1 MRKLLVLALKE
12 VRLAFR
18 DVGALVTMLATPLG
32 LTLAI
37 GLAFG
42 GGGASLSDVPVL
54 LLNQDDGVFAED
66 VVSVLE
72 SDDVA
77 SLLDVERVTDEAVAR
92 QRVESDEVAALI
104 VIPADF
110 SAQAFPLV
118 ERIQNQMG
126 LDLTDLD
133 AESMDSLSPE
143 QQRTLTQ
150 LYLQT
155 QREERDPAVVEIYAS
170 ADWQIS
176 TSAVKG
182 VLSQALEQLNMTV
195 QGINI
200 IASRL
205 IQMSTAAGGS
215 MGGAALFGDGGPA
228 SATTTEFSTGD
239 LPVQLE
245 VRSPTGRGFNW
256 LDYSATSMA
265 VLFLMFA
272 VTSGGRTLL
281 AEREGG
287 TLPRLLV
294 SPTPALT
301 ILVGKMAGIVLTGLL
316 QVSLLWGATS
326 LWGAYWGPPLGVAP
340 AIVALVLCATG
351 VGALI
356 SAWARTPGQASAI
369 GTAVTLVASALSGT
383 FFPRMGLP
391 EWVQTLSLV
400 TPNAWGI
407 ELFTA
412 LQSGEGWSTLL
423 PLLGGTLALT
433 VAYYLAALFG
443 FRRQFD

>member
-1 MRKLLVLALKE
+1 MRKLIVLALKE

-42 GGGASLSDVPVL
+42 GGGTSLSEVPVL
-54 LLNQDDGVFAED
+54 LLNQDTGVFAED
-66 VVSVLE
+66 IVSVLN

-77 SLLDVERVTDEAVAR
+77 SLLDVATVTDEAAAR
-92 QRVESDEVAALI
+92 QRVEADEVAALI
-104 VIPADF
+104 VIPEDF
-110 SAQAFPLV
+110 SSRAFPLWAQAQ
-118 ERIQNQMG
+118 RQLG

-133 AESMDSLSPE
+133 AAEMEALSPE
-143 QQRTLTQ
+143 EQEALTQ
-150 LYLQT
+150 LYLQS
-155 QREERDPAVVEIYAS
+155 QNEERDPAVVEIYAS

-182 VLSQALEQLNMTV
+182 VLSQALEQMNMTV
-195 QGINI
+195 QGINS

-205 IQMSTAAGGS
+205 FQLSAATGEGMS
-215 MGGAALFGDGGPA
+215 GAALFEGGGLS
-228 SATTTEFSTGD
+228 SAATSEFTSED

-281 AEREGG
+281 AERHDG

-294 SPTPALT
+294 SPTPPLT

-326 LWGAYWGPPLGVAP
+326 LWGAYWGPPLGVAV
-340 AIVALVLCATG
+340 AIVVLVLCATG

-356 SAWARTPGQASAI
+356 SAWARTPGQAGAV

-391 EWVQTLSLV
+391 AWVQTLSLA

-407 ELFTA
+407 EIFTA
-412 LQSGEGWSTLL
+412 LQSGEGWSGLL
-423 PLLGGTLALT
+423 PLLVGALALT
-433 VAYYLAALFG
+433 VGYYLVALLG

>member
-1 MRKLLVLALKE
+1 
-12 VRLAFR
+12 
-18 DVGALVTMLATPLG
+18 
-32 LTLAI
+32 
-37 GLAFG
+37 
-42 GGGASLSDVPVL
+42 
-54 LLNQDDGVFAED
+54 
-66 VVSVLE
+66 
-72 SDDVA
+72 
-77 SLLDVERVTDEAVAR
+77 
-92 QRVESDEVAALI
+92 
-104 VIPADF
+104 
-110 SAQAFPLV
+110 
-118 ERIQNQMG
+118 
-126 LDLTDLD
+126 
-133 AESMDSLSPE
+133 
-143 QQRTLTQ
+143 
-150 LYLQT
+150 
-155 QREERDPAVVEIYAS
+155 
-170 ADWQIS
+170 
-176 TSAVKG
+176 
-182 VLSQALEQLNMTV
+182 
-195 QGINI
+195 
-200 IASRL
+200 
-205 IQMSTAAGGS
+205 
-215 MGGAALFGDGGPA
+215 
-228 SATTTEFSTGD
+228 
-239 LPVQLE
+239 
-245 VRSPTGRGFNW
+245 
-256 LDYSATSMA
+256 
-265 VLFLMFA
+265 MFA

-412 LQSGEGWSTLL
+412 LQSGEGGSTLL